1 MVHWPPGRRLA
12 AHGKRDQR
20 PGCWSKRMP
29 VVWVMRVVATL
40 AAAAEAET
48 VEASVAQAVAAAGA
62 VAPEALR
69 VAM

>member
-1 MVHWPPGRRLA
+1 
-12 AHGKRDQR
+12 
-20 PGCWSKRMP
+20 MP

-69 VAM
+69 VAI